1 MSMDEKG
8 DTEIIPPPQSIL
20 IQASN
25 PEAEN
30 DTSTFATF
38 PGAQRKHNKSGFKK
52 ANQVIDKSKKKK
64 KVIDK
69 SKKKKKVIDKR
80 KNHKQMI
87 DKRKNLKQGIISV
100 DGKPSKELLWSSLLL
115 IIISTVGF
123 FFIYTGVIADDF
135 MCCLVCNG
143 NSIGLVLLGTYSA
156 QYGKW
161 ERTAGA
167 KFSAVVSDTGA
178 ALMYIVAAI
187 LFVLWLLYVTFASNF
202 AY

>member
-1 MSMDEKG
+1 MDDKL
-8 DTEIIPPPQSIL
+8 DSSKVSPPQSII
-20 IQASN
+20 IQAAN
-25 PEAEN
+25 PDNVN
-30 DTSTFATF
+30 DTSNAATF
-38 PGAQRKHNKSGFKK
+38 PGAQRKRNKSGFKK

-64 KVIDK
+64 QLIDK
-69 SKKKKKVIDKR
+69 SKKKK
-80 KNHKQMI
+80 
-87 DKRKNLKQGIISV
+87 QGIISV
-100 DGKPSKELLWSSLLL
+100 DEGPSGELLVSSLLM
-115 IIISTVGF
+115 IIISTAGF
-123 FFIYTGVIADDF
+123 FFIDTGFIADDF

-187 LFVLWLLYVTFASNF
+187 LFVLWLLFVTYESNF

>member
-1 MSMDEKG
+1 MDEG
-8 DTEIIPPPQSIL
+8 P
-20 IQASN
+20 
-25 PEAEN
+25 
-30 DTSTFATF
+30 
-38 PGAQRKHNKSGFKK
+38 SG
-52 ANQVIDKSKKKK
+52 
-64 KVIDK
+64 
-69 SKKKKKVIDKR
+69 
-80 KNHKQMI
+80 
-87 DKRKNLKQGIISV
+87 
-100 DGKPSKELLWSSLLL
+100 ELLVSSLLM
-115 IIISTVGF
+115 IIISTAGF
-123 FFIYTGVIADDF
+123 FFIDTGFIADDF

-187 LFVLWLLYVTFASNF
+187 LFVLWLLFVTYESNF

>member
-1 MSMDEKG
+1 MDDKL
-8 DTEIIPPPQSIL
+8 DSSKVSPPQSII
-20 IQASN
+20 IQAAN
-25 PEAEN
+25 PDNVN
-30 DTSTFATF
+30 DTSNAATF
-38 PGAQRKHNKSGFKK
+38 PSAQRKRNKSGFKK

-64 KVIDK
+64 NQVIDK
-69 SKKKKKVIDKR
+69 SKKKKQLIDKS
-80 KNHKQMI
+80 KK
-87 DKRKNLKQGIISV
+87 KKQGIISV
-100 DGKPSKELLWSSLLL
+100 DEGPSGELLVSSLLM

-123 FFIYTGVIADDF
+123 FFIDTGFIADDF

-143 NSIGLVLLGTYSA
+143 NSIGLVLLGTSSA

-187 LFVLWLLYVTFASNF
+187 LFVLWLLFVTYESNF

>member
-1 MSMDEKG
+1 MGEKEDAG
-8 DTEIIPPPQSIL
+8 EISPPQSIL
-20 IQASN
+20 IHASN
-25 PEAEN
+25 PNAEN
-30 DTSTFATF
+30 DTRASATF

-52 ANQVIDKSKKKK
+52 AYQVIDKSKKKK

-80 KNHKQMI
+80 KN
-87 DKRKNLKQGIISV
+87 LKQGIISV
-100 DGKPSKELLWSSLLL
+100 DGKPSKELLGSSLLL

-123 FFIYTGVIADDF
+123 FFIDSGFIADDF

-187 LFVLWLLYVTFASNF
+187 LFALWLLFVTFVSNF
-202 AY
+202 AF

>member
-1 MSMDEKG
+1 MGEKEDAG
-8 DTEIIPPPQSIL
+8 EISPPQSIL
-20 IQASN
+20 IHASN
-25 PEAEN
+25 PNAEN
-30 DTSTFATF
+30 DTRASATF

-80 KNHKQMI
+80 KN
-87 DKRKNLKQGIISV
+87 LKQGIISV
-100 DGKPSKELLWSSLLL
+100 DGKPSKELLGSSLLL

-123 FFIYTGVIADDF
+123 FFIDSGFIADDL

-187 LFVLWLLYVTFASNF
+187 LFALWLLFVTFVSNF

>member
-1 MSMDEKG
+1 MSMGEKE
-8 DTEIIPPPQSIL
+8 DAEKISPPQSIL

-25 PEAEN
+25 PNAEN
-30 DTSTFATF
+30 DTGASATF

-52 ANQVIDKSKKKK
+52 ANQVIDK
-64 KVIDK
+64 
-69 SKKKKKVIDKR
+69 
-80 KNHKQMI
+80 
-87 DKRKNLKQGIISV
+87 RKNLKQGIISV
-100 DGKPSKELLWSSLLL
+100 DGKPSKELLGSSLLL

-123 FFIYTGVIADDF
+123 FFIDSGFIDDDF

-187 LFVLWLLYVTFASNF
+187 LFALWLIFVTFVSNF
-202 AY
+202 TY

>member
-1 MSMDEKG
+1 MGEKEDAG
-8 DTEIIPPPQSIL
+8 EISPPQSIL

-80 KNHKQMI
+80 KN
-87 DKRKNLKQGIISV
+87 LKQGIISV
-100 DGKPSKELLWSSLLL
+100 DGKPSKELLGSSLLL

-123 FFIYTGVIADDF
+123 FFIDSGFIADDF

-187 LFVLWLLYVTFASNF
+187 LFALWLLFVTFVSNF

>member
-1 MSMDEKG
+1 MDEKEDAG
-8 DTEIIPPPQSIL
+8 EISPPQSIL

-25 PEAEN
+25 PNVEN
-30 DTSTFATF
+30 DTGAFATF

-64 KVIDK
+64 KVIDE
-69 SKKKKKVIDKR
+69 SKKKKEV
-80 KNHKQMI
+80 I

-167 KFSAVVSDTGA
+167 KLSAVISDTGA
-178 ALMYIVAAI
+178 ALMYIVAVI
-187 LFVLWLLYVTFASNF
+187 LFVLWLLYVSFVSNF

>member
-1 MSMDEKG
+1 MGEKE
-8 DTEIIPPPQSIL
+8 DAEKISPPQSIL

-25 PEAEN
+25 PNAEN
-30 DTSTFATF
+30 DTGASATF
-38 PGAQRKHNKSGFKK
+38 PGAEEQYGNNK
-52 ANQVIDKSKKKK
+52 
-64 KVIDK
+64 
-69 SKKKKKVIDKR
+69 
-80 KNHKQMI
+80 
-87 DKRKNLKQGIISV
+87 IIVPV
-100 DGKPSKELLWSSLLL
+100 DGKPSKELLGSSLLL

-123 FFIYTGVIADDF
+123 FFIDSGFIDDDF

-187 LFVLWLLYVTFASNF
+187 LFALWLLFVTFVSNF
-202 AY
+202 TY

>member
-1 MSMDEKG
+1 MDDKL
-8 DTEIIPPPQSIL
+8 DSSKVSPPQSII
-20 IQASN
+20 IQAAN
-25 PEAEN
+25 PDNVN
-30 DTSTFATF
+30 DTSNAATF
-38 PGAQRKHNKSGFKK
+38 PGAQRKRNKSGFKK

-64 KVIDK
+64 NQVIDK
-69 SKKKKKVIDKR
+69 SKKKKQLIDKS
-80 KNHKQMI
+80 KK
-87 DKRKNLKQGIISV
+87 KKQGIISV
-100 DGKPSKELLWSSLLL
+100 DEGPSGELLVSSLLM
-115 IIISTVGF
+115 IIISTAGF
-123 FFIYTGVIADDF
+123 FFIDTGFIADDF

-187 LFVLWLLYVTFASNF
+187 LFVLWLLFVTYESNF

>member
-1 MSMDEKG
+1 MGEKE
-8 DTEIIPPPQSIL
+8 DAEKISPPQSIL
-20 IQASN
+20 IHASN
-25 PEAEN
+25 PNAEN
-30 DTSTFATF
+30 DTRASATF

-52 ANQVIDKSKKKK
+52 AYQVIDKSKKKK

-80 KNHKQMI
+80 KN
-87 DKRKNLKQGIISV
+87 LKQGIISV
-100 DGKPSKELLWSSLLL
+100 DGKPSKELLGSSLLL

-123 FFIYTGVIADDF
+123 FFIDSGFIADDF

-187 LFVLWLLYVTFASNF
+187 LFALWLLFVTFVSNF
-202 AY
+202 AF

>member
-1 MSMDEKG
+1 MDDKL
-8 DTEIIPPPQSIL
+8 DSSKVSPPQRII
-20 IQASN
+20 IQAAN
-25 PEAEN
+25 PDNVN
-30 DTSTFATF
+30 DTSNAATF
-38 PGAQRKHNKSGFKK
+38 PSAQRKRNKSGFKK

-80 KNHKQMI
+80 KN
-87 DKRKNLKQGIISV
+87 LKQGIISV
-100 DGKPSKELLWSSLLL
+100 DGKPSKELLGSSLLL

-123 FFIYTGVIADDF
+123 FFIDSGFIADDL

-161 ERTAGA
+161 ERTVGA
-167 KFSAVVSDTGA
+167 KSSAVVSVTGA
-178 ALMYIVAAI
+178 VLMYIVAAI
-187 LFVLWLLYVTFASNF
+187 LFALWLLFATS
-202 AY
+202 

>member
-1 MSMDEKG
+1 MGEKE
-8 DTEIIPPPQSIL
+8 DAEKISPPQSIL

-25 PEAEN
+25 PNVEN
-30 DTSTFATF
+30 DTGAFATF

-64 KVIDK
+64 KVIDE
-69 SKKKKKVIDKR
+69 SKKKKEVIDKR

-100 DGKPSKELLWSSLLL
+100 DGKPSKELLGSSLLL

-123 FFIYTGVIADDF
+123 FFIDSGFIADDF

-167 KFSAVVSDTGA
+167 KLSAVISDTGA
-178 ALMYIVAAI
+178 ALMYIVAVI
-187 LFVLWLLYVTFASNF
+187 LFVLWLLYVSFVSNF

>member
-1 MSMDEKG
+1 M
-8 DTEIIPPPQSIL
+8 
-20 IQASN
+20 
-25 PEAEN
+25 
-30 DTSTFATF
+30 
-38 PGAQRKHNKSGFKK
+38 
-52 ANQVIDKSKKKK
+52 
-64 KVIDK
+64 
-69 SKKKKKVIDKR
+69 
-80 KNHKQMI
+80 
-87 DKRKNLKQGIISV
+87 
-100 DGKPSKELLWSSLLL
+100 

-178 ALMYIVAAI
+178 ALMYIVAVI
-187 LFVLWLLYVTFASNF
+187 LFVLWLLYVTFVSNF

>member
-1 MSMDEKG
+1 MGEKEDAG
-8 DTEIIPPPQSIL
+8 EISPPQSIL
-20 IQASN
+20 IHASN
-25 PEAEN
+25 PNAEN
-30 DTSTFATF
+30 DTRASATF

-52 ANQVIDKSKKKK
+52 AYQVIDKSKKKK

-100 DGKPSKELLWSSLLL
+100 DGKPSKELLGSSLLL

-123 FFIYTGVIADDF
+123 FFIDSGFIADDF

-143 NSIGLVLLGTYSA
+143 NSIGLVLLGAYSA

-161 ERTAGA
+161 ERTVGA
-167 KFSAVVSDTGA
+167 KSSAVVSVTGA
-178 ALMYIVAAI
+178 VLMYIVAAI
-187 LFVLWLLYVTFASNF
+187 LFALWLLFATS
-202 AY
+202 

>member
-1 MSMDEKG
+1 MGEKEDAG
-8 DTEIIPPPQSIL
+8 EISPPQSIL
-20 IQASN
+20 IHASN
-25 PEAEN
+25 PNAEN
-30 DTSTFATF
+30 DTRASATF

-52 ANQVIDKSKKKK
+52 AYQVIDKSKKKK

-80 KNHKQMI
+80 KN
-87 DKRKNLKQGIISV
+87 LKQGIISV
-100 DGKPSKELLWSSLLL
+100 DGKPSKELLGSSLLL

-123 FFIYTGVIADDF
+123 FFIDSGFIADDF

-187 LFVLWLLYVTFASNF
+187 LFVLWLLFVTYESNF

>member
-1 MSMDEKG
+1 MGEKEDAG
-8 DTEIIPPPQSIL
+8 EISPPQSIL
-20 IQASN
+20 IHASN
-25 PEAEN
+25 PNAEN
-30 DTSTFATF
+30 DTRASATF

-52 ANQVIDKSKKKK
+52 AYQ
-64 KVIDK
+64 VIDK

>member
-1 MSMDEKG
+1 MDEKEDAG
-8 DTEIIPPPQSIL
+8 EISPPQSIL

-25 PEAEN
+25 PNVEN
-30 DTSTFATF
+30 DTGAFATF

-52 ANQVIDKSKKKK
+52 ANQ
-64 KVIDK
+64 VIDK

-115 IIISTVGF
+115 IIISTAGF

-187 LFVLWLLYVTFASNF
+187 LFVLWLLYVSFVSNF

>member
-1 MSMDEKG
+1 MDEKEDAG
-8 DTEIIPPPQSIL
+8 EISPPQSIL

-25 PEAEN
+25 PNVEN
-30 DTSTFATF
+30 DTGAFATF

-64 KVIDK
+64 KVIDE
-69 SKKKKKVIDKR
+69 SKKKKEV
-80 KNHKQMI
+80 I

-115 IIISTVGF
+115 IIISTAGF

-167 KFSAVVSDTGA
+167 KLSAVISDTGA
-178 ALMYIVAAI
+178 ALMYIVAVI
-187 LFVLWLLYVTFASNF
+187 LFVLWLLYVSFVSNF

>member
-1 MSMDEKG
+1 MGEKEDAG
-8 DTEIIPPPQSIL
+8 EISPPQSIL
-20 IQASN
+20 IHASN
-25 PEAEN
+25 PNAEN
-30 DTSTFATF
+30 DTRAFATF

-80 KNHKQMI
+80 KN
-87 DKRKNLKQGIISV
+87 LKQGIISV
-100 DGKPSKELLWSSLLL
+100 DGKPSKELLGSSLLL

-123 FFIYTGVIADDF
+123 FFIDSGFIADDF

-143 NSIGLVLLGTYSA
+143 NSIGLVLLGAYSA

-161 ERTAGA
+161 ERTVGA
-167 KFSAVVSDTGA
+167 KFSAVVSVTGA
-178 ALMYIVAAI
+178 VLMYIVAAI
-187 LFVLWLLYVTFASNF
+187 LFALWLLFATS
-202 AY
+202 

>member
-1 MSMDEKG
+1 MGEKEDAG
-8 DTEIIPPPQSIL
+8 EISPPQSIL
-20 IQASN
+20 IHASN
-25 PEAEN
+25 PNAEN
-30 DTSTFATF
+30 DTRASATF

-52 ANQVIDKSKKKK
+52 AYQVIDKSKKKK
-64 KVIDK
+64 KV
-69 SKKKKKVIDKR
+69 
-80 KNHKQMI
+80 I

-100 DGKPSKELLWSSLLL
+100 DGKPSKELLGSSLLL

-123 FFIYTGVIADDF
+123 FFIDSGFIADDF

-161 ERTAGA
+161 ERTVGA
-167 KFSAVVSDTGA
+167 KSSAVVSVTGA
-178 ALMYIVAAI
+178 VLMYIVAAI